1 MRNVRKRPHR
11 FDWRAALHG
20 SEDLGWG
27 WFLAIALP
35 LLVLSAL
42 VAGHPGIWGP

>member
-1 MRNVRKRPHR
+1 MRNDHKPGRPHR

-20 SEDLGWG
+20 SEDLG